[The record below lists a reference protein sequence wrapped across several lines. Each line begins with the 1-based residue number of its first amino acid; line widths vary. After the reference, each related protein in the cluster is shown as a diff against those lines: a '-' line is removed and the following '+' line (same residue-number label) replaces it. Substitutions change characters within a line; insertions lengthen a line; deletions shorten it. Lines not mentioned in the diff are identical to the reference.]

1 MKDNIKTIPIV
12 HLAED
17 RTRIAL
23 ETRTTDLKDPTLQVQ
38 GMTTI
43 QDHTALAQVVPGILV
58 VAEDHQV
65 VAEEAE
71 EDNNLYT
78 PSNFDIKLKPTN

>member
-1 MKDNIKTIPIV
+1 
-12 HLAED
+12 
-17 RTRIAL
+17 
-23 ETRTTDLKDPTLQVQ
+23 
-38 GMTTI
+38 MTTI

-78 PSNFDIKLKPTN
+78 LPILILN